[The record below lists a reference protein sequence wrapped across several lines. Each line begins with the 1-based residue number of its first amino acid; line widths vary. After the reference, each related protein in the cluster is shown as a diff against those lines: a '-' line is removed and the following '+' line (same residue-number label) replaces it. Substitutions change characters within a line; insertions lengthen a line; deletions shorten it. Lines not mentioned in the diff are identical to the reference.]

1 MIERTRTGLIDVLDH
16 VLDKG
21 IVIDAWVN
29 VALVGVELVT
39 VEARVVVAS
48 IPTYMRYST
57 LMSHLEPVSRR
68 VQPDR
73 RRRVASDGLRRE
85 SRWPY
90 RTDSAQMMRRRAE
103 DRVVDELHDA
113 RARTVR
119 KLRTR

>member
-1 MIERTRTGLIDVLDH
+1 MLERSRTGLVDVLDH

-29 VALVGVELVT
+29 VALVGIELVT

-48 IPTYMRYST
+48 IPTYMKYST
-57 LMSHLEPVSRR
+57 MMSHLEPVSRR

-73 RRRVASDGLRRE
+73 RSRAAADGLHRDT
-85 SRWPY
+85 RWPY
-90 RTDSAQMMRRRAE
+90 RAHSAHMMRRRAE

-113 RARTVR
+113 KSRTVKKVR
-119 KLRTR
+119 KR